1 MSVGKNVV
9 YHRER
14 KGFSQAEL
22 AEKSG
27 VSQPAISQIETET
40 VMPRITTLQRIADA
54 LGVDLRTL
62 LSS

>member
-62 LSS
+62 LPS